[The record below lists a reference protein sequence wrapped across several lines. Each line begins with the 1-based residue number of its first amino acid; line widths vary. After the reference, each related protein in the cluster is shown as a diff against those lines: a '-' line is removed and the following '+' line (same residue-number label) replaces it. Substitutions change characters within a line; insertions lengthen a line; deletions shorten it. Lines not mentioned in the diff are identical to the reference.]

1 MKVQIE
7 LMDVW
12 KTYKMSEKVRVD
24 ALRGISLRIRKGE
37 MLAIVGPS
45 GSGKSTLMH
54 VMGCLDRPTKGRV
67 ILNGRDV
74 SRLTDDEL
82 AEIRRERIGFV
93 FQAYNLINT
102 LTALENVAMPMIFAG
117 VEKEERTERAKRL
130 LEEVNMLKRANHRP
144 REMSGGEQQRV
155 AIARAL
161 ANDPEIILADEPTGN
176 LDSKTGRQVI
186 DLFRKLNEE
195 KNKTVVIV
203 THDLAWTDVVDK
215 TIKIMDGKVVEVVE

>member
-161 ANDPEIILADEPTGN
+161 ANDPKIILADEPTGN